1 MSDAYNQLTKA
12 INDEDHTVIETSAS
26 QVLALE
32 DNEKTNGAR
41 KAKLVSLIKKREFEK
56 ALEFLNKHEFTRKN
70 CMIEAA
76 YILHRQ
82 DQNKKALQQL

>member
-1 MSDAYNQLTKA
+1 M
-12 INDEDHTVIETSAS
+12 
-26 QVLALE
+26 LALE